1 MSEKRDLWVPVLV
14 ILCGLG
20 VAAWDVTSGATLRG
34 VAAGVLGLV
43 VGSTCLQ
50 LALARKTV
58 RGTFLAVA
66 GVLIA
71 AALSPAFPGNEPGLL
86 SLALVALACAYPR
99 AAIPEAGRFTL
110 LGVAGLLAVAG
121 VLSALKGVPL
131 PRQAGGLLL
140 AGAFAAALNVFTSR
154 PRPVAPPPVGPT
166 VGVFGG
172 SFDPFHEGHRQIVEA
187 ALPLLHRVL
196 VVVAGQP
203 PHKVGKEI
211 TPFHHRVAMS
221 RLGVEGL
228 PRTEVLEIEG
238 RREGPSYTID
248 TLTKLARMYPPGS
261 TFHLLIGGDSFQE
274 FPLWKDW
281 EAILDR
287 ATLLVAARPGSD
299 TEAPPEFEGR
309 NVPVRW
315 LDLEPK
321 DVSSTEIRRRVAA
334 GESLSGLVSPAIEA
348 YVRDHALYGAPGG
361 RPGRGDVGAAAP
373 ETPPA
378 PPAG

>member
-20 VAAWDVTSGATLRG
+20 VAAWDVSSGAVLRG
-34 VAAGVLGLV
+34 IAAGVLGLV

-71 AALSPAFPGNEPGLL
+71 AALSPVFPGNEAAML

-99 AAIPEAGRFTL
+99 ASIPETGRYLL
-110 LGVAGLLAVAG
+110 LGLSGVLAVTGLLC
-121 VLSALKGVPL
+121 ALKGVPL

-172 SFDPFHEGHRQIVEA
+172 SFDPFHESHRQIVEA
-187 ALPLLHRVL
+187 ALPLLNRVL
-196 VVVAGQP
+196 VVVAGHP
-203 PHKVGKEI
+203 PHKEGKEI

-238 RREGPSYTID
+238 RKDGPSYTID
-248 TLTKLARMYPPGS
+248 TLAKLQRMYPPGS
-261 TFHLLIGGDSFQE
+261 TFHLLIGGDSFQD

-281 EAILDR
+281 EGILDR
-287 ATLLVAARPGSD
+287 ATLLVAARPGAD

-334 GESLSGLVSPAIEA
+334 GESLSDLVSPAIEA
-348 YVRDHALYGAPGG
+348 YIRDHALYGSPASLGARGG
-361 RPGRGDVGAAAP
+361 DA
-373 ETPPA
+373 PPA
-378 PPAG
+378 PEQAPA